1 MIKDFLSCTGAKK
14 YLKLREVF
22 FFIPPRDNTKF
33 NMGNEIGKGN
43 VEERKLDEETKQMV
57 ANVEENVV
65 ARENN
70 GFEPCS
76 SSVEVNEE
84 KDGLLEKSNENLSES
99 TKAIENTIRQASP
112 TTSHSN
118 TSSHKDGQ
126 DQLTTQQELEIS
138 NNNSDSNLSLNEPPR
153 SRKNSLTN
161 FSKETIQ
168 SIKRK
173 TSNLVAPKNIEV
185 ASYCRELIN
194 VSFHGQV
201 TVKTELELFNL
212 LDEGNSS
219 YTLAALL
226 QSLHRFLSSFNNVN
240 EFTGDEEEY
249 RYYVQGLMERRN
261 QNDMDK
267 FWKDAKKFVDIFKV
281 RGGRN
286 KYWSIIF

>member
-1 MIKDFLSCTGAKK
+1 
-14 YLKLREVF
+14 
-22 FFIPPRDNTKF
+22 
-33 NMGNEIGKGN
+33 MGNEIGKGN
-43 VEERKLDEETKQMV
+43 AEGKSEESKQMV
-57 ANVEENVV
+57 AEIEENV

-76 SSVEVNEE
+76 SSVNVEVSEE
-84 KDGLLEKSNENLSES
+84 NSGLLDKSNEKLSES
-99 TKAIENTIRQASP
+99 IKDIGSTI
-112 TTSHSN
+112 
-118 TSSHKDGQ
+118 TSSRTSLPGTPPYKDSQ
-126 DQLTTQQELEIS
+126 ERLTPQQLEIS
-138 NNNSDSNLSLNEPPR
+138 NSNNNDSNLSLNEQPR

-168 SIKRK
+168 NIKRK

-185 ASYCRELIN
+185 AAYCRELIN

-201 TVKTELELFNL
+201 TIKTELELYNL

-226 QSLHRFLSSFNNVN
+226 QSLHKFLSSFNNVN

-249 RYYVQGLMERRN
+249 RYYIQGLMERRN

-267 FWKDAKKFVDIFKV
+267 FWKDARKFVDIFKT
-281 RGGRN
+281 RGGRD
-286 KYWSIIF
+286 IF